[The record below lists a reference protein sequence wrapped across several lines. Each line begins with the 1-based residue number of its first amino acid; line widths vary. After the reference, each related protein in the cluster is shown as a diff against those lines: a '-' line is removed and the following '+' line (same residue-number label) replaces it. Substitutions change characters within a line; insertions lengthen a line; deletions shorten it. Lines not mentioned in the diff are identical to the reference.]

1 MDRYFRVEGKL
12 VFHYSCVIPAKNEN
26 NACFMAAEH
35 AKGWFN
41 MDDAEIE
48 GEEVDYLGDF
58 GSLEEA
64 KQYGGR

>member
-1 MDRYFRVEGKL
+1 MDRYFSVEGKL
-12 VFHYSCVIPAKNEN
+12 VFHYSYVIPAKNEN
-26 NACFMAAEH
+26 DACFMAAEH

-48 GEEVDYLGDF
+48 GEEVDYIGDF

-64 KQYGGR
+64 KQYDER

>member
-1 MDRYFRVEGKL
+1 MERYFRVNGKL
-12 VFHYSCVIPAKNEN
+12 VFPYSCVIPAKNEN
-26 NACFMAAEH
+26 NAGFMAAEH
-35 AKGWFN
+35 AKGWFS

>member
-1 MDRYFRVEGKL
+1 MERYFRVEGKL
-12 VFHYSCVIPAKNEN
+12 VLPYSFVIPAKNEN
-26 NACFMAAEH
+26 NARFMAAEH

-41 MDDAEIE
+41 IDDAEIE

>member
-1 MDRYFRVEGKL
+1 MFQREWEAGFP
-12 VFHYSCVIPAKNEN
+12 YSYVIPAKNEK

-48 GEEVDYLGDF
+48 GEEVYYIGDF

-64 KQYGGR
+64 KQYGRR